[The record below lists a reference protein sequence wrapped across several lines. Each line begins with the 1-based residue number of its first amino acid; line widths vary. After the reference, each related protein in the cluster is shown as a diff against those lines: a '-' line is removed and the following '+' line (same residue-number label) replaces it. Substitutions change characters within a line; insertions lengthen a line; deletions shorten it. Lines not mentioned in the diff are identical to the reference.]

1 MWITIAQLM
10 LSLSILV
17 VLHEL
22 GHFIPAKLFKT
33 RVEKFYLF
41 FNPYFSLVK
50 KKIGETTYGIGWLP
64 LGGYVKIS
72 GMIDESMDKDQ
83 MSKPPEPYEF
93 RAKPAWQRLI
103 IMVGG
108 VTVNLLLGA
117 LIYMMVLFV
126 WGKEYLPTENM
137 KYGVHCDSL
146 MLANGFEEGDKILRV
161 GGEVPKTL
169 GDVSKSILIHESR
182 EIVVERD
189 GQQKTVTLDD
199 EVVDVILEEKIRMLF
214 TERLPFKVSQF
225 VPGSEAEKAGVLPGD
240 YIIGVNDSIVPFFYD
255 FARYLQH
262 FSGDSVSL
270 TVVRGEDQLDLN
282 EYRDLN
288 TALNPESQRSVKVL
302 RTKVSDDGKI
312 GAYQEDPRKLLQY
325 EHAEYTLMQSIP
337 AGWNHGVQTLSDYV
351 KSLKLLFTPSGAKQI
366 GGFGTIGSLFG
377 EEWHWPR
384 FWEMTAFISIM
395 LAFMNILPIPAL
407 DGGHVMF
414 LLYEMATGRKP
425 GDKFMEYAQIFGMLL
440 LLTLVV
446 LANGNDIVN
455 SQWFSSLIDW
465 VSNVF

>member
-1 MWITIAQLM
+1 MLVTIAQLL

-41 FNPYFSLVK
+41 FNPWFSLFK

-83 MSKPPEPYEF
+83 MTKPPEPWEF
-93 RAKPAWQRLI
+93 RAKPTWQRLI

-117 LIYMMVLFV
+117 VLYMMVLFV
-126 WGKEYLPTENM
+126 WGKEYLPLQNM
-137 KYGVHCDSL
+137 TYGVHFDSI
-146 MLANGFEEGDKILRV
+146 MHEQGFIDGDKILKIGDRTPETLS
-161 GGEVPKTL
+161 EV
-169 GDVSKSILIHESR
+169 SRRILIDG
-182 EIVVERD
+182 ERD
-189 GQQKTVTLDD
+189 IAIDRGGNRKTITLDD
-199 EVVDVILEEKIRMLF
+199 SVVETILDRKIRSLF
-214 TERLPFKVSQF
+214 MERFPFQVAQF
-225 VPGSEAEKAGVLPGD
+225 VPGSEAEKAGVQVGD
-240 YIIGVNDSIVPFFYD
+240 FILGANDTLLPFFYD
-255 FARYLQH
+255 FARYVPN
-262 FSGDSVSL
+262 FGGDSIWLQIERNGMPMTIRTRVSEEG
-270 TVVRGEDQLDLN
+270 R
-282 EYRDLN
+282 
-288 TALNPESQRSVKVL
+288 
-302 RTKVSDDGKI
+302 I
-312 GAYQEDPRKLLQY
+312 GAAPEDPRTHLHY
-325 EHAEYTLMQSIP
+325 ERIDYSFGESIP
-337 AGWNHGVQTLSDYV
+337 AGWSHGIQTLSDYV
-351 KSLKLLFTPSGAKQI
+351 KSLRLLFSPAGAKQV

-377 EEWHWPR
+377 EEWHWQR

-414 LLYEMATGRKP
+414 LMYEMVTGRKP
-425 GDKFMEYAQIFGMLL
+425 GEKFMEYAQIFGMVL

-446 LANGNDIVN
+446 FANLNDILN
-455 SQWFSSLIDW
+455 SQWFSNLSESFQHLFGGSPPGGVD
-465 VSNVF
+465 